1 MIILKLR
8 VRSVDEWR
16 ELAPSQAD
24 DLDLAVPG
32 GDVGDGAVVG
42 DAASG
47 TIFVPTT
54 DEVEPAAN
62 VIVEVASALLPNK
75 VLIRG
80 TVQSWRPA
88 LPRMRV
94 RAGATVVPH
103 PDEAIKLT
111 FLSDVLSGKRTD
123 VPRRRHHRLPVS
135 VAVRYRVANSASFVD
150 SAISEIGVGG
160 ALLMTSEALP
170 IDTELTLEVVPPG
183 AVQPIDIASKVSYHV
198 PQSGGSGIKFVT
210 RDGDGDR
217 RLRELIRRLR
227 AS

>member
-1 MIILKLR
+1 MVILKLR
-8 VRSVDEWR
+8 IRSADEWR
-16 ELAPSQAD
+16 EL
-24 DLDLAVPG
+24 VPG
-32 GDVGDGAVVG
+32 DLVSETV
-42 DAASG
+42 
-47 TIFVPTT
+47 FVPTT
-54 DEVEPAAN
+54 DELEAGQD
-62 VIVEVASALLPNK
+62 VIIEVASQLLPNK

-80 TVQSWRPA
+80 NVQTWRPA

-94 RAGATVVPH
+94 RAGATIELAA
-103 PDEAIKLT
+103 DEQTKLT
-111 FLSDVLSGKRTD
+111 FLHEVFSGKRTD

-135 VAVRYRVANSASFVD
+135 VTCRYRLTNSSSYIE

-160 ALLMTSEALP
+160 ALLTTPEPLP

-183 AVQPIDIASKVSYHV
+183 GAAAIAIAGRVSYHV
-198 PQSGGSGIKFVT
+198 PTGGSGLRFVS